1 MIRITLAVSALL
13 AWLPFA
19 ASPTP
24 TTPTRQHSEAPQDV
38 HTEAPQDV
46 HTEALELLKHLEGF
60 TATAIWD
67 VNAYRRGY
75 GMPGTDAFTREQ
87 AEREASERLRAE
99 YAIIATAY
107 PHLTER
113 TRYAVAVF
121 RFNTGRIGADL
132 DAALRSGNAARI
144 AAQMR
149 RWIKSDGVPLDGLRI
164 RRDKEIAFFM

>member
-1 MIRITLAVSALL
+1 MIRLTLAVSALL

-24 TTPTRQHSEAPQDV
+24 STPTRQHA
-38 HTEAPQDV
+38 EAPQDV
-46 HTEALELLKHLEGF
+46 HTEALELLKEVEGF
-60 TATAIWD
+60 SPAPKWD

-75 GMPGTDAFTREQ
+75 GMPGTDAVTHEQ

-99 YAIIATAY
+99 YAIVATAY

-132 DAALRSGNAARI
+132 DVALRSGNTARI

-149 RWIKSDGVPLDGLRI
+149 RWIKSEGVPLDGLRV
-164 RRDKEIAFFM
+164 RREKEVAFFHAIDGFR